1 MSHITLTYPVST
13 EMISYRLRRTRR
25 LQGVAMRIIQVLLVI
40 QAVYLVGNTTATNLS
55 TVRGINTQDKL
66 FLRDE
71 C

>member
-1 MSHITLTYPVST
+1 MSHITFTYPVST

-25 LQGVAMRIIQVLLVI
+25 LQGVAMRIIHVLLVI
-40 QAVYLVGNTTATNLS
+40 QAVYLVGNITATNLS

-66 FLRDE
+66 FLRDD